1 MITIHDKSLCC
12 GCAACAQTCPKQCIN
27 MIQDDE
33 GFLYP
38 TVNKNTC
45 IDCGLCEKV
54 CHELHPYDEQAPLKV
69 LAAINRDENV
79 RMHSSSGGIFHLL
92 AEKTISA
99 GGVVFGARFDE
110 DWQVVMDYAES
121 MEGVR
126 AFMGSKY
133 IQARTE
139 KAYKDAKR
147 FLAESRQVL
156 FSGTPCQI
164 AGLKHFLR
172 KEHDNLLAVDFICHG
187 TPSPKIWNLYLEE
200 ILRNGKHLSDVKFR
214 DKTKGWKNFGFKLTY
229 NKEDD
234 TVSLLSSFR
243 ENPYMKS
250 FLRDIIL
257 RPSCYACKA
266 KAGRSHSDVTIADFW
281 GIQSIYPEMDDD
293 KGTGLVFANTRKGL
307 TALESEQIKTAETE
321 YEKVKPLNPACFR
334 SPKIHPKRDE
344 YFLRILQGEEMI
356 AVTADCTKPTYKQ
369 QVIRVCSKYKHLIIN
384 TAKYIIGGGKSAA
397 HNPQPSPLARQTSR
411 DCSLA
416 MCSQIEAINFR
427 NKQSGWK
434 SYCMEIKIKNN
445 ETGSLR

>member
-110 DWQVVMDYAES
+110 DWQVVIDYAES

-234 TVSLLSSFR
+234 TVCRIAYRSR
-243 ENPYMKS
+243 HT
-250 FLRDIIL
+250 I
-257 RPSCYACKA
+257 SCFIT
-266 KAGRSHSDVTIADFW
+266 RSV
-281 GIQSIYPEMDDD
+281 
-293 KGTGLVFANTRKGL
+293 R
-307 TALESEQIKTAETE
+307 QIDL
-321 YEKVKPLNPACFR
+321 PR
-334 SPKIHPKRDE
+334 S
-344 YFLRILQGEEMI
+344 
-356 AVTADCTKPTYKQ
+356 AVHTC
-369 QVIRVCSKYKHLIIN
+369 VNLIIN
-384 TAKYIIGGGKSAA
+384 SR
-397 HNPQPSPLARQTSR
+397 SRQTFKSCRNSHVSR
-411 DCSLA
+411 RHDKE
-416 MCSQIEAINFR
+416 IP
-427 NKQSGWK
+427 GW
-434 SYCMEIKIKNN
+434 IQ
-445 ETGSLR
+445 